1 MADHIKF
8 PTLTLLTLM
17 CAWRCLAADTVIVE
31 SRTVDDKPN
40 TPRWTELSGTWSTS
54 KNKTRVADASSL
66 MANKVSIC
74 ITNDPAPAFEVA
86 PAGLVVDTPYKVE
99 VTFGSSTAHAAS
111 PDLMVAVATEGVA
124 TNTIPTNT
132 AAFGPAGINTW
143 TVLGTITPSTNCPKL
158 RFAYLSGTLSREA
171 RWYADTIRFT
181 PEPASKPA
189 K

>member
-1 MADHIKF
+1 MADPIKAT
-8 PTLTLLTLM
+8 TLTILTVM
-17 CAWRCLAADTVIVE
+17 CAWRCLAADTVVVE
-31 SRTVDDKPN
+31 SRTADDKPN
-40 TPRWTELSGTWSTS
+40 TPRWTELSGAWSTS

-74 ITNDPAPAFEVA
+74 ITNHPVPAFEVA
-86 PAGLVVDTPYKVE
+86 PVGLVVDTNYKVE
-99 VTFGSSTAHAAS
+99 ITLGSSTAHAAS

-124 TNTIPTNT
+124 ASTIPTNT
-132 AAFGPAGINTW
+132 TAFRPAGLNTW
-143 TVLGTITPSTNCPKL
+143 TVLGTITPSTNSPKL
-158 RFAYLSGTLSREA
+158 RFTYLRGTLSREA